1 MAPLTADLMRKI
13 NDLIAADNP
22 RESAIPKDGLSY
34 FSADESQVKAR
45 QVRSGHT
52 TSIGEILR
60 SLDSHELTFVAALVQ
75 YGHPHGSLEE
85 HSTFEDAWDDAQ
97 EFVNTTQRDHVV
109 SYLMGKPLSRY
120 LPQGLTRAG
129 VD

>member
-1 MAPLTADLMRKI
+1 MAPLTAELMRKI

-34 FSADESQVKAR
+34 FSTDGSQVKAR

-60 SLDSHELTFVAALVQ
+60 SLDAHELTVVAALTQ
-75 YGHPHGSLEE
+75 YGNPHGSLEE
-85 HSTFEDAWDDAQ
+85 HSTFGDAWDDAR
-97 EFVNTTQRDHVV
+97 EFVNTTERDRVLT
-109 SYLMGKPLSRY
+109 YLLGKPLSRY
-120 LPQGLTRAG
+120 LPQGLKRAG
-129 VD
+129 FN